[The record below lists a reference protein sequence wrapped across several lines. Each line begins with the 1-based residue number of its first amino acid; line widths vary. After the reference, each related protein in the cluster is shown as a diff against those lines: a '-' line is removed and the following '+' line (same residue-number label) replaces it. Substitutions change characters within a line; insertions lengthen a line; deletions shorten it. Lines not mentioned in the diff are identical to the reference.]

1 MASLYLIEF
10 SYRSIYF
17 LKFLDDSLK
26 VWAKI
31 VGREEIPNL
40 TQKQNAFRVIN
51 NNNLL
56 EYQKYENLDESQP
69 KELNECKINL
79 IRDWA
84 KVNSINVSKDLPF
97 EEIYS
102 LNDRVYQKYI
112 GTLTSLKKEKNQI
125 LQLLFPQLI
134 KNLFG
139 SFELL
144 NKTKSTFLEERN
156 EEKYKFTKL
165 FLESEKKENDLKQNS
180 DKIIK
185 ILKETISNQKNDYER
200 KINILQKTI
209 DEFVSE
215 NNSIKKKI
223 EIYESQ
229 YKSYED
235 LKQKNM
241 YLDDSNKGLYVSNEN
256 MKSEIKQLIEGW
268 QALKNEIDSQKEKI
282 RNLESKLE
290 NEKVEREKYKNQMES
305 ILENEKT
312 EREKYK
318 NQMETKLEKM
328 ESKMEKMETNLE
340 SERAEKEKY
349 QNQVANYLE
358 SNNNKLLKD
367 IQELFEKQKQ
377 EFVEKFQTKKP

>member
-1 MASLYLIEF
+1 M
-10 SYRSIYF
+10 
-17 LKFLDDSLK
+17 
-26 VWAKI
+26 
-31 VGREEIPNL
+31 
-40 TQKQNAFRVIN
+40 
-51 NNNLL
+51 
-56 EYQKYENLDESQP
+56 EYQKYENLDEIQP
-69 KELNECKINL
+69 KEPNEDKINL

-97 EEIYS
+97 DEIYS
-102 LNDRVYQKYI
+102 LNDKIYQKYI
-112 GTLTSLKKEKNQI
+112 GTLTSLKNEKNQI
-125 LQLLFPQLI
+125 LQLLFPQVI

-144 NKTKSTFLEERN
+144 NKTKSTFFEERN
-156 EEKYKFTKL
+156 EEKSKYTKL
-165 FLESEKKENDLKQNS
+165 FLESEKKEKDLKQNS

-185 ILKETISNQKNDYER
+185 ILKEKISIQKNDYER
-200 KINILQKTI
+200 KINTLQKTI

-235 LKQKNM
+235 LEQKNM
-241 YLDDSNKGLYVSNEN
+241 YLDDSNKGLYVSNED

-268 QALKNEIDSQKEKI
+268 QALKNELDSQKEKI

-290 NEKVEREKYKNQMES
+290 NERA
-305 ILENEKT
+305 

-328 ESKMEKMETNLE
+328 ESKLEKMETNLE
-340 SERAEKEKY
+340 NERAEKEKY
-349 QNQVANYLE
+349 QNEVANYLE
-358 SNNNKLLKD
+358 SNNNKILKD
-367 IQELFEKQKQ
+367 IQELFAKQKQ
-377 EFVEKFQTKKP
+377 EFVEKFQKKEP

>member
-290 NEKVEREKYKNQMES
+290 NEKVEREKYKNQME
-305 ILENEKT
+305 
-312 EREKYK
+312 
-318 NQMETKLEKM
+318 TKLEKM
-328 ESKMEKMETNLE
+328 ESKLEKMETNLE